1 MQIKNMFEK
10 QIDRDIKGVIKVGQS
25 DEENIY
31 QELDEYVVTKE
42 LLKHFRVFFE
52 NYEKGIDG
60 YTDKMGVWIS
70 GFFGSGKSHFLKIL
84 SYLLKN
90 STVEGKRAIEY
101 FTGCESDAGIRP
113 KIEDPML
120 IAEMTKAGETDSD
133 VVLFNIDSKGSA
145 KIGSGKE
152 AIVEVFMKVFNEM
165 QGYCG
170 SVPYLADF
178 ERQLDGE
185 GRFEEF
191 KEKFEQIAGAPWEK
205 KRQAFAV
212 IQDKV
217 VKTLVEMDFMSEEAA
232 RNWCKNAKG
241 NYDLSIE
248 KFVSL
253 VQEYCAKKGP
263 NHHVIFLVD
272 EIGQYIADDTQLML
286 NLQTIVEDLG
296 TACRGKAW
304 VIVTSQEDIDSI
316 TKTKG
321 NDFSKIQGR
330 FDTRL
335 SLSASNVD
343 EVIRKRVLAKNDTA
357 AQALRL
363 LYEQKE
369 SIIKNLITFTVDT
382 ADKKLYADKAD
393 FADCYPF
400 IPYQF
405 SLLGQVLTAVRTH
418 GASGKHLSDQ
428 SRSMLALFQESAIRV
443 MDKEDGVLVPFSYFY
458 NPLHKFI
465 DHQHSQVISDAED
478 NSKLDEFDVELLK
491 VLFMIKYVKEIK
503 ANADNLTTLMISN
516 IDDDR
521 IEVRSKIEE
530 SLKKLI
536 KETLVQKNGEIYIFL
551 TNEEQEINNAI
562 NNESVEMGEIIGEA
576 STVIFEEIY
585 TEKKY
590 RYSNRYMFAFNQKV
604 DDRFFKSNQSNDIGV
619 TIITPYGGD
628 YADSALRLLSAQES
642 SIIVKLPND
651 GTFLDEITESIK
663 IYKFL
668 NKNASGARGSFDS
681 IRRAKEDER
690 IEKKDRIRIFI
701 EDALK
706 NADIYVNGDKAVI
719 SAKEPAARINEA
731 LGKLVAM
738 KYNKLTY
745 METAPEL
752 SDISAIFKRSD
763 GQMSFLGMR
772 DTTPNKLAL
781 EEVVQVIELNNA
793 RHMKTSLKSLQDKFG
808 AAPYGFDTKDVQ
820 WLVAMLFKLGR
831 VSLTL
836 NSRNLSLLSTNPD
849 ELVRYITKREYVEK
863 LLIDIR
869 ERATDGQ
876 IHSVKEVM
884 KDYFGFTVTSDDDDK
899 IMSIF
904 KDRAEDKVEV
914 YDDILVEYRIN
925 PKYPCKRL
933 MEDARNRLAKILN
946 INEAAEFFK
955 TVDKKRDDL
964 LDDAEDTA
972 PVFDFFKGEQ
982 RKIFEESVKNLAYFE
997 NSKTYVS
1004 DRELLKVV
1012 EEIEDVVKT
1021 GKPFGKI
1028 QRLPELNMKF
1038 EDLHMGLLEKEAAIM
1053 EPLVHDDFLK
1063 VKEVLDSKPFAE
1075 VLRHRIN
1082 QRFDEIREKLTTSG
1096 DIAAIKNI
1104 RLESDAL
1111 KIKCLD
1117 EIDEYE
1123 RVHQPVPEP
1132 PVTPVVSGKEPVNDV
1147 ETPIKVKTK
1156 RRKNISISNVAGAR
1170 TYSIETEQDIDKF
1183 LAQMKQKLMQ
1193 ELEEDTVITLS

>member
-763 GQMSFLGMR
+763 GQMSFLGTS

-781 EEVVQVIELNNA
+781 EEVVQVIGLNNA

-876 IHSVKEVM
+876 IRSVKEVM

-899 IMSIF
+899 IMSSF

-925 PKYPCKRL
+925 PKYPCRRL

-982 RKIFEESVKNLAYFE
+982 KKIFEEAVKNLAYFE

-1053 EPLVHDDFLK
+1053 EPLLHDDFLK

-1123 RVHQPVPEP
+1123 RVHQPVSEP
-1132 PVTPVVSGKEPVNDV
+1132 PVTPVVSGKEPVNAV